1 MADLFQ
7 FASGQAGHLHEA
19 GEAETILQHRTEYFQ
34 GSLAFASEVI

>member
-7 FASGQAGHLHEA
+7 FVSGQAGHFHDA
-19 GEAETILQHRTEYFQ
+19 GEVEATLQHCTEYFQ